1 MLQFATAADAEREQS
16 FELLSDSAS
25 QGGLPF
31 RFSVSGVPGADGFGA
46 RPVTGQGDAN
56 ALFREGRCVLLEG
69 DASAV
74 HPKPYEAAVIAGVQ
88 AIYAPTAGHDGRAL
102 AEVNVRS

>member
-1 MLQFATAADAEREQS
+1 M
-16 FELLSDSAS
+16 
-25 QGGLPF
+25 
-31 RFSVSGVPGADGFGA
+31 
-46 RPVTGQGDAN
+46 
-56 ALFREGRCVLLEG
+56 LFREGRCVLLEG

-74 HPKPYEAAVIAGVQ
+74 HPKSYEAAVIAGVQ